1 MLKMERIKHL
11 LLLNI
16 FISFLLLS
24 CDSKNTQTI
33 SPSYEKLTESVY
45 SSVTIQPDSLYE
57 VFSSVTGII
66 DKVMVQEGDVVKEGD
81 KLFLITNNTPI
92 LNTENARLA
101 LQIAQENYN
110 GKNAVLE
117 DMKNEIEITKLK
129 LINDSISYLRQKN
142 LWQQKIG
149 SKAEYDMSK
158 LNFESSKNTYSTL
171 KNKFNRT
178 KNELKQQ
185 VEQAKNNYQASLILT
200 KDFTIT
206 SNINGKVYAI
216 NKKPGEIVSSQ
227 QSIATLGSLS
237 NFVVELLIDE
247 VDIAKIETNQLVIV
261 KLDAY
266 SNKVFKAK
274 VNKIYPQKN
283 ERTQTFKIDAEF
295 IELPPK
301 LYPGLS
307 GEANIIINEKE
318 KVLVIPKNYLVNN
331 NSVKTKKGL
340 VEITTGLESIDKIE
354 VISGIDENTIIYQPE
369 L

>member
-1 MLKMERIKHL
+1 MKKNKELFI
-11 LLLNI
+11 LNI
-16 FISFLLLS
+16 FITFLLFS
-24 CDSKNTQTI
+24 CENNKTQTI
-33 SPSYEKLTESVY
+33 TPVYEKLTESVY
-45 SSVTIQPDSLYE
+45 SSVTIQPDSLYA

-66 DKVMVQEGDVVKEGD
+66 DKVMVEEGDVVKEGD
-81 KLFLITNNTPI
+81 ELFLITNNTPV

-117 DMKNEIEITKLK
+117 DMKNEIEIAKLK
-129 LINDSISYLRQKN
+129 LVNDSINYLRQKN
-142 LWQQKIG
+142 LWQQNIG
-149 SKAEYDMSK
+149 AKAEYDAAK
-158 LNFESSKNTYSTL
+158 LNFEASKNTYSTL
-171 KNKFNRT
+171 QNKYKRT

-200 KDFTIT
+200 KDFTIK

-227 QSIATLGSLS
+227 QPIATMGSLS
-237 NFVVELLIDE
+237 NFIAELLIDE
-247 VDIAKIETNQLVIV
+247 VDIAKIEINQLVII

-266 SNKVFKAK
+266 PNQIFKAIID
-274 VNKIYPQKN
+274 KIYPQKN
-283 ERTQTFKIDAEF
+283 ERTQTFKIDAKF
-295 IELPPK
+295 VDFPPK

-307 GEANIIINEKE
+307 GEANIVINEKE
-318 KVLVIPKNYLVNN
+318 KVLVIPKNYLINN

-354 VISGIDENTIIYQPE
+354 VISGIDEHTVIYQPE